1 MALIQCHF
9 DYACPAWYSGLTK
22 RMKNRLQCAQNKII
36 RYVLNLSPFTHI
48 GLDEFKIVKMLPV
61 EYRVQQLKLNH
72 MYDIVNGIAP
82 DYMSNLLEIPP
93 IDHHITRNSTLSF
106 AIPQVSTSG
115 LTSFFYTGARLWNSL
130 PSESKLSVSKNIFK
144 SKINS
149 MLRCKFES
157 DKMNK
162 FVT

>member
-1 MALIQCHF
+1 
-9 DYACPAWYSGLTK
+9 
-22 RMKNRLQCAQNKII
+22 MKNRLQCAQNKII
-36 RYVLNLSPFTHI
+36 RYILNLSPITHI
-48 GLDEFKIVKMLPV
+48 GLDKFKIVKMLPV

-72 MYDIVNGIAP
+72 MYDIVNDIAP

-93 IDHHITRNSTLSF
+93 IHHITRKSTLSF
-106 AIPQVSTSG
+106 AIPQVSTPR
-115 LTSFFYTGARLWNSL
+115 LTSFFYTGARLWNNL

>member
-72 MYDIVNGIAP
+72 MYDIVNGVAP

-93 IDHHITRNSTLSF
+93 IDIIISLETVLYHLPFHKFQL
-106 AIPQVSTSG
+106 QV
-115 LTSFFYTGARLWNSL
+115 
-130 PSESKLSVSKNIFK
+130 
-144 SKINS
+144 
-149 MLRCKFES
+149 
-157 DKMNK
+157 
-162 FVT
+162 